1 MMIVLL
7 DSFSLVFLYLRG
19 YAMIYT
25 ASDFMNSYAQS
36 VRLLA
41 GAGGLSRA
49 IGQVGILDYELMPGL
64 KSRYQRVNFEPGQL
78 VLSTFLYA
86 RDDPW
91 LIGEAVKYLVGRGV
105 SGLVIKNVLHLDIPD
120 SALRYANARDFP
132 LFLAT
137 RDDFFFD
144 TVIAQVDRRV
154 AELADASFAQNELD
168 LMTREPASSEDVRSH
183 ALRLNP
189 SFGEEHVI
197 AYVAE
202 PQSQAGLA
210 QALSRYHQS
219 RISGLRC
226 LLAPYDDGLLYVA
239 SAESD
244 VVDGRAQLD
253 GLVGTLRADVLE
265 HEVTAP
271 VGVSRVYFDL
281 GQMGDAVLEARRA
294 ALVARRRG
302 GGTVHYADLGVLQ
315 ALLPCAGDAR
325 VAAWADGVL
334 EPLRGFDA
342 ETGSS
347 LLLTLEAYCDAGES
361 VDAAA
366 QALGQHPNTV
376 RYRLGKI
383 ASVCGLDYRSRTQ
396 MEQLSVARKIEL
408 CQELLAQ

>member
-1 MMIVLL
+1 
-7 DSFSLVFLYLRG
+7 
-19 YAMIYT
+19 MIYT
-25 ASDFMNSYAQS
+25 VSDFMNSYAQS

-64 KSRYQRVNFEPGQL
+64 KTRYQRVNFEPGQL

-91 LIGEAVKYLVGRGV
+91 LIGEAVKYLVGRGT

-120 SALRYANARDFP
+120 STLRYANARDFP
-132 LFLAT
+132 LFLTT

-168 LMTREPASSEDVRSH
+168 LMTREPSGGEVVRTH

-189 SFGEEHVI
+189 SFGEEHVAI
-197 AYVAE
+197 YVAE
-202 PQSQAGLA
+202 PPSQAGLA
-210 QALSRYHQS
+210 QALARYHES
-219 RISGLRC
+219 RLFGLRC

-239 SAESD
+239 SADSD
-244 VVDGRAQLD
+244 VVSGRAQLD
-253 GLVGTLRADVLE
+253 ELVSVLRADVLE

-271 VGVSRVYFDL
+271 VGVSCVHFDL
-281 GQMGDAVLEARRA
+281 GQMGDAVLEARRS

-302 GGTVHYADLGVLQ
+302 GGTVHYADLGVLR
-315 ALLPCAGDAR
+315 ALLPCARDAQ
-325 VAAWADGVL
+325 VNAWADSVL
-334 EPLRGFDA
+334 EPLRSFDA

-347 LLLTLEAYCDAGES
+347 LLQTLEAYCDADES
-361 VDAAA
+361 VEAAA
-366 QALGQHPNTV
+366 RALGQHPNTI
-376 RYRLGKI
+376 RYRLAKI
-383 ASVCGLDYRSRTQ
+383 ASVCGLSYKSHAQ
-396 MEQLSVARKIEL
+396 MEQLSVARKIAL